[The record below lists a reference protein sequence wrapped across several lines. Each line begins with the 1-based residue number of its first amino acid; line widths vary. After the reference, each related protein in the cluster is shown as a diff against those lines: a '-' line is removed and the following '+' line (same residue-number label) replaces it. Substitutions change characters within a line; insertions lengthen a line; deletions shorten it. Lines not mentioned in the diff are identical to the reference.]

1 MSTSKEWYQLSE
13 IDYYSSFIKLWLSFN
28 AFYKDMYQ
36 DNTLLTNDRKYIEEL
51 KTTEN
56 RIKRK
61 FVRFFES
68 SDSND
73 ASEFKYFL
81 QIFMRHYGGDII
93 GSNKIEKDTEKNI
106 KPQMGGI
113 VQDEISFQ
121 DFIHPRNFQLTKNS
135 ISGYKKIERLYIKD
149 DANLLWPT
157 YLEILYMSRNLLV
170 HGVMEPSED
179 NHELIKSAYI
189 TLRYLMRDYV

>member
-28 AFYKDMYQ
+28 AFYKDLYQ
-36 DNTLLTNDRKYIEEL
+36 DESRLKNDRQYIEEL
-51 KTTEN
+51 KTTDN
-56 RIKRK
+56 RLKRK

-93 GSNKIEKDTEKNI
+93 GSNRIEKDIEKNI
-106 KPQMGGI
+106 KPLMGGI
-113 VQDEISFQ
+113 VLDKISFE
-121 DFIHPRNFQLTKNS
+121 DFIHPRNFQLKSN
-135 ISGYKKIERLYIKD
+135 IPGYKKIERLYIKD
-149 DANLLWPT
+149 DANSLWAT

-179 NHELIKSAYI
+179 NHELIKSSYI
-189 TLRYLMRDYV
+189 TLRHLMRDYI